1 MTALLAASAE
11 ALKIGLFKYLLLSI
25 ISTLVTV
32 PSRLVLIN
40 KNYGIK
46 FIEEI
51 LTKEELTKLDQ
62 YIKSQKFKSATYD
75 F

>member
-1 MTALLAASAE
+1 MKIDGLQ
-11 ALKIGLFKYLLLSI
+11 LKKFFPDKDM
-25 ISTLVTV
+25 
-32 PSRLVLIN
+32 N

-51 LTKEELTKLDQ
+51 LTKEELIKLDQ

-75 F
+75 Y